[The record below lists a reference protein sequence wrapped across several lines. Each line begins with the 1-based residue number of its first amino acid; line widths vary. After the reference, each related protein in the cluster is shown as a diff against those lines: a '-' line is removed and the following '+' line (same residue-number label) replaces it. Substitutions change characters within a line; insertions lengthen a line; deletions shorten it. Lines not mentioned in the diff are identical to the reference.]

1 MRFEE
6 DKFAKV
12 TQQLI
17 QLLGLESPQLNLF
30 PLNEAALDE

>member
-1 MRFEE
+1 MRFKE

-17 QLLGLESPQLNLF
+17 QLLGLESPKLSLF
-30 PLNEAALDE
+30 PLNEAALNE